1 MSEAISQTEP
11 NRFSPRSSECSRR
24 SFALE
29 NVGLSRRAT
38 SLLWLVLPLTLVL
51 AVTRQSLWTDEGF
64 TIWFAS
70 HNSASSFFST
80 LVGSR
85 GAAGDSQIL
94 FYLVYMWAWVKVF
107 GASEVALRAANI
119 PFAIVFIGAMAWAS
133 RRLLQ
138 LPKLWALFCLSPFFW
153 FYLNE
158 ARPYVALL
166 AFSGAATV
174 ALLAYLIR
182 PAEYRAAAPSVCLT
196 TLLFA
201 WGIHITAAFLFPSF
215 LVLIAARLVT
225 EPYLRHN
232 FIKDW
237 LKPALLCSPAFIA
250 LGVFY
255 LRTSEYG
262 INRYGKS
269 GLASLSYVLYE
280 FAGFQGLGPPR
291 NDIRSR
297 PDLSIFLPY
306 WPFLLAGIAVFL
318 GFGILLARS
327 RPDKV
332 TLSLLACLL
341 VGISIAVK
349 ISMIEDFQILGR
361 HMAAFFPLVLIT
373 LMLWLRPRFIATAKR
388 SASIVVLTMVGLVW
402 AISDA
407 RLVFLNK
414 YEKDAYRDACAIAL
428 AKVRSDHGKIL
439 WAADPHTAYYYGI
452 QVTSSRSILGLPNH
466 DESVHYPA
474 VDARNWNA
482 REARAYLDS
491 SNSPVI
497 LVLGKAD
504 AFDAN
509 DAWPLL
515 IRERN
520 PNELARLPAFMIYEW
535 AAAPPA
541 TISTGKTTPET

>member
-1 MSEAISQTEP
+1 MSEAISHTEP
-11 NRFSPRSSECSRR
+11 NRFSPTSNECSRR

-29 NVGLSRRAT
+29 NVDLSRLAT
-38 SLLWLVLPLTLVL
+38 SLLWLLLPLTLVL

-119 PFAIVFIGAMAWAS
+119 PFAIVFISAMAWAS
-133 RRLLQ
+133 RRLLH
-138 LPKLWALFCLSPFFW
+138 LPSLWALFCLSPFFW

-166 AFSGAATV
+166 AFSGVATV

-182 PAEYRAAAPSVCLT
+182 PTEYRANAPWICLT
-196 TLLFA
+196 ALLFA
-201 WGIHITAAFLFPSF
+201 WGTHITAAFLFPSF
-215 LVLIAARLVT
+215 LVLVAARSLT
-225 EPYLRHN
+225 ETYVIHN

-237 LKPALLCSPAFIA
+237 LKPILLCSPAFIA

-255 LRTSEYG
+255 VQTSEYG

-269 GLASLSYVLYE
+269 GLTSLSYVLYE

-291 NDIRSR
+291 NDIRTT
-297 PDLSIFLPY
+297 PNLSIFLPY
-306 WPFLLAGIAVFL
+306 WPFLFAGVLVCL
-318 GFGILLARS
+318 GLGRLLVRT
-327 RPDKV
+327 RPDKIV
-332 TLSLLACLL
+332 LSLLVCLV
-341 VGISIAVK
+341 VGVLIAVNV
-349 ISMIEDFQILGR
+349 SMIEDFQILGR
-361 HMAAFFPLVLIT
+361 HMAAFFPLALIT
-373 LMLWLRPRFIATAKR
+373 LMLWLRPRFVARNTR
-388 SASIVVLTMVGLVW
+388 SASIVVLTMLGLVW

-414 YEKDAYRDACAIAL
+414 YEKDSYRDACAIAL

-452 QVTSSRSILGLPNH
+452 QVISAQRIMRIPNQ
-466 DESVHYPA
+466 DGSVHYPA
-474 VDARNWNA
+474 VDARNWNP
-482 REARAYLDS
+482 REAKAYLDAS
-491 SNSPVI
+491 DRPII
-497 LVLGKAD
+497 LVLGKPD
-504 AFDAN
+504 AFDAK

-515 IRERN
+515 IHERN
-520 PNELARLPAFMIYEW
+520 SKELAHLAAFEIYEW
-535 AAAPPA
+535 PAPTTTSQTTRAAPD
-541 TISTGKTTPET
+541 I